1 MRSSVLFTALFLLS
15 MLHQSL
21 LAQDAKDEI
30 EETIS
35 RDEMPVLALDALKEF
50 VENQTVSGIEY
61 FRETDG
67 ETTTFEVKLEWQ
79 NDQYSIEFNE
89 AGSLLDIEQL
99 VEFNEIPEEVQQR
112 INQMLEDQYTRYRIT
127 RVQKQFIAEEED
139 DEGEDVIEDLSENDL
154 DDLLLRYEIEVEGQN
169 RREMGAFEMLFDSSG
184 ELIQRRRIVRRS
196 LDNIW

>member
-21 LAQDAKDEI
+21 LAQEAKDEI

-35 RDEMPVLALDALKEF
+35 RDEMPVLALDALEEF
-50 VENQTVSGIEY
+50 TENQTVSGIKY

-79 NDQYSIEFNE
+79 DDQYSIEFND

-112 INQMLEDQYTRYRIT
+112 ITQMLEDQYTRYRIT

-169 RREMGAFEMLFDSSG
+169 RQEMGAFELLFDSEG